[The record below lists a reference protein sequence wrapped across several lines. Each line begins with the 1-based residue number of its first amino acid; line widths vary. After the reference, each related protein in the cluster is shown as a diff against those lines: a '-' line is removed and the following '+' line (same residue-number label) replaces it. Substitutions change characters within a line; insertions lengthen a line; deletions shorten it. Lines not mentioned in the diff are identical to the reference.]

1 MISFVIKVGHC
12 NLTLALYIGDDS
24 SLIRLLIGS
33 YLQELPSKGNTSQE
47 QLVSN
52 KRLLRLPNHVL
63 IKITT

>member
-1 MISFVIKVGHC
+1 MMSFVIKVGHC

-52 KRLLRLPNHVL
+52 RRLLRLPNHVL